1 MSFFVE
7 RRRDNWQRNFAR
19 ALPRQQKK
27 VPLLPPLS
35 NPSYISY
42 MSTGGPPPRQNHPL
56 LLFQQ
61 LRRKRRRI
69 GVPKCHNS
77 CWPLS
82 PSCNLRLA
90 PLFPPATD
98 RAPADKTCM
107 AHNHPK
113 THHAREA
120 WRWGQAP
127 PKKDL
132 SSKVE
137 EKGEGGS
144 EPSVGPFPPLPLF
157 YTFQANQQHRGRAG
171 QQYTNQTRVT

>member
-1 MSFFVE
+1 M
-7 RRRDNWQRNFAR
+7 RAR
-19 ALPRQQKK
+19 SPVSKK
-27 VPLLPPLS
+27 RSRSSLPLS

-113 THHAREA
+113 THHAKEA
-120 WRWGQAP
+120 WQWRVSWGQAP

-144 EPSVGPFPPLPLF
+144 EPSVGPFPPLILHFPGQP
-157 YTFQANQQHRGRAG
+157 TTQGESRATVHKPDSS
-171 QQYTNQTRVT
+171 YVTG